1 MIDMSMRIHI
11 MEFEQLHQSMENFQ
25 GNTEKVI
32 NNVLHE
38 EAAPLISDA
47 VKRLMPRSGAK
58 WKGKKA
64 AAADANS
71 LMNKKENLAITVKTK
86 KAYQYLYFPDDGTNT
101 RRHVGNQQFFRR
113 GGESQTNEIINR
125 CIKRLTNDFE

>member
-1 MIDMSMRIHI
+1 
-11 MEFEQLHQSMENFQ
+11 MEFEQLYQQMENFQ

-32 NNVLHE
+32 NKVLHE
-38 EAAPLISDA
+38 EASPLISDA
-47 VKRLMPRSGAK
+47 VKRLMPRSGAR

-71 LMNKKENLAITVKTK
+71 LMDKKENLAITVKSR

-101 RRHVGNQQFFRR
+101 RRHVGNKQFFKR
-113 GGESQTNEIINR
+113 GGESQRNEIVNR
-125 CIKRLTNDFE
+125 CINRLVNDFEE

>member
-1 MIDMSMRIHI
+1 
-11 MEFEQLHQSMENFQ
+11 MEFEQLYQQMENFQ

-32 NNVLHE
+32 NKVLHE
-38 EAAPLISDA
+38 EASPLISEA
-47 VKRLMPRSGAK
+47 VKRLMPRSGAR

-71 LMNKKENLAITVKTK
+71 LMDKKENLAITVKSR

-101 RRHVGNQQFFRR
+101 RRHVGNKQFFKR
-113 GGESQTNEIINR
+113 GGESQRNEIVNR
-125 CIKRLTNDFE
+125 CINRLVNDFEE